1 MLKQFGMAGALET
14 LCGQAY
20 GAKQYGKLGTYTYC
34 SVVALTFVCLPVS
47 LLWIFEEK
55 LLVLLGQ
62 DPSVSNQA
70 GRYSIFLLPALFAY
84 AVLKSLVRYLQ
95 TQGLTFAMLLS
106 SCIALS
112 LHIPLC
118 WSLVYKF
125 ELGTAGAAL
134 SLGLS
139 YWLCVMMLGIYIKCS
154 SVCEKTR
161 SSFTIDVFLSIR
173 EYMRFAVPCAIMAWY
188 FPFLLAV
195 KHVGLWIH
203 F

>member
-1 MLKQFGMAGALET
+1 MAGALET

-20 GAKQYGKLGTYTYC
+20 GAKQYQKLGTYTYC

-84 AVLKSLVRYLQ
+84 TVLKSLVRYLQ